1 MILHYD
7 IARCAGFGN
16 DQIVWREGCETCL
29 RRTSARNEWSSWM
42 APPMIIVGECEYLIE
57 PKE

>member
-1 MILHYD
+1 MIHDD
-7 IARCAGFGN
+7 IARCEGSGN
-16 DQIVWREGCETCL
+16 DEGWREGCETCM

-42 APPMIIVGECEYLIE
+42 APPMVIVGECEYLIE